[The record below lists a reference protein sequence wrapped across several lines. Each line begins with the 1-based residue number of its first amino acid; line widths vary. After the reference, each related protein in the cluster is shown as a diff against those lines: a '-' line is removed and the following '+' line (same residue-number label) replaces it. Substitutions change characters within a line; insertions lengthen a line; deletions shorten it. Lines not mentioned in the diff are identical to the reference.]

1 MISRFLLGAYFLLL
15 PFKTWPNFSSL
26 ISRAT
31 LADYLFITF
40 GLLALG
46 KLKNLFDLKW
56 WTTLDWLAIVWLFV
70 EVLSMVAG
78 GAPIAALSEFT
89 ATLYLLCL
97 YFSVRLLVEPQH
109 VLGIVKAMIASGFIS
124 GVLAI
129 GGWLIAMA
137 TQEESIFVLSI
148 KSYPY
153 LGNIYRAQALT
164 GSPNMLVSFLML
176 GILFSW
182 ARFLLVPGHRLINL
196 AGLGLMLVALFLTF
210 SRDVLIVLA
219 CMIIIHFLSLPATS
233 QANQNTRLMT
243 ILTVFLMIAAYIF
256 LSHFVVTSNNGT
268 AIHELVSGEYI
279 KGEKPLFMFGE
290 PNNGYAIYPSIYLEL
305 KEMAFRAFLDSGGV
319 GVGGGNFN
327 QYLSVLKSEGLYPE
341 KFTAWDP
348 HSTYFGVLAE
358 HGLIGLMTVWG
369 ILTFLCRK
377 SLLRIQSLA
386 NRDFVSIGFAGVF
399 LGVAIEAVCVD
410 IMNFRQYW
418 VLFALAAT
426 LFSKPTVTPV
436 LLDRKL
442 PPG

>member
-26 ISRAT
+26 IPKAT
-31 LADYLFITF
+31 LADYLFIPF

-46 KLKNLFDLKW
+46 RLKNLFDLKW
-56 WTTLDWLAIVWLFV
+56 WTTLDWLAIVWLFMA
-70 EVLSMVAG
+70 VLSMVES
-78 GAPIAALSEFT
+78 GAPPAALREIMS
-89 ATLYLLCL
+89 TLYLLCL

-109 VLGIVKAMIASGFIS
+109 VAGIVKAMIASGFIW
-124 GVLAI
+124 GLLAI
-129 GGWLIAMA
+129 GGWLVSMA

-164 GSPNMLVSFLML
+164 GSPNMLISFLML
-176 GILFSW
+176 GILFCW
-182 ARFLLVPGHRLINL
+182 ARLLVVTNHRFINSG
-196 AGLGLMLVALFLTF
+196 ALGLMLAALFLTF

-219 CMIIIHFLSLPATS
+219 CMVIIHFLSLPAFS
-233 QANQNTRLMT
+233 QAKRSTRLMT

-256 LSHFVVTSNNGT
+256 LSHIVVTSNNGA

-279 KGEKPLFMFGE
+279 KGDKPLLTFGE
-290 PNNGYAIYPSIYLEL
+290 LDYGYALYPSIYLDL
-305 KEMAFRAFLDSGGV
+305 KKMAFRAFLDSGGM

-327 QYLSVLKSEGLYPE
+327 QYLLMAKSEGLYPE
-341 KFTAWDP
+341 KFTVWDP

-358 HGLIGLMTVWG
+358 HGLIGFLTVCG

-377 SLLRIQSLA
+377 SFLRLQSLA

-399 LGVAIEAVCVD
+399 FGVAIEAICVD

-418 VLFALAAT
+418 VLFALAAA
-426 LFSKPTVTPV
+426 LHSKPDVSPAF
-436 LLDRKL
+436 LDHK
-442 PPG
+442 